1 MNPKNRKKKKELD
14 KTEKS
19 EPNWTNRYKIDI
31 FIPIIIALS
40 LINSLRAAASRY
52 YIFSYAD
59 DIGWVYWAREHIG
72 QPLTLLSQGW
82 GNGYRPVINI
92 LYGIGYALWGAN
104 EAYYYLLNG
113 VFFAGSMVFLYCIIK
128 LVSDRLSAI
137 IAVLLYLL
145 LDASFIL
152 VWKMNYLTSIA
163 EMFFITASLYY
174 SIHYF
179 EKSDKKSLVLAILLA
194 IFAFFSKEQ
203 SIIIIPLVNITY
215 ILYKWKG
222 PAIGKQT
229 KILAIILNLVPIL
242 VFYTVIT
249 FFSPDV
255 AISKSTSLIELAKT
269 RFSYYIEQELTWQ
282 FKNQYLIFL
291 GCIGTIFFHQF
302 KQEKFGRLH
311 VSLIKNATP
320 VVIILAVFI
329 SSLYGNLGFTSAL
342 LVLLLAVSF
351 IIGDIGQKIGLA
363 WFAAGFAPLLFVSL
377 GPVQPT
383 YLAEPNMGMVMF
395 LGITISKYIRHI
407 FSSGYRSPEQKS
419 DSDAIL
425 HVLGVLNIIIV
436 ILILLAQLPAAFSEI
451 ENTNNYHKMMSDIE
465 TSFKESIE
473 YLKTNVP
480 ENGVIYYI
488 PYEQH
493 EKFGGQINSDIL
505 HSLLCLKGRCD
516 IEIKSLSSLNVEEQ
530 RQKNEYI
537 ALISNL
543 DMYIFSNEYKPLL
556 RNDLYV
562 SQKPIKNGE
571 SQALILGLKN

>member
-1 MNPKNRKKKKELD
+1 MNPKNRKKKKELN
-14 KTEKS
+14 KTDKS
-19 EPNWTNRYKIDI
+19 EPDWINRYKIDI
-31 FIPIIIALS
+31 FIPVIIALS

-92 LYGIGYALWGAN
+92 IYGIGYALWGAN

-145 LDASFIL
+145 LDSSFIL
-152 VWKMNYLTSIA
+152 VWKMNYITSIA

-179 EKSDKKSLVLAILLA
+179 EKSDKKSLIPAALFA

-215 ILYKWKG
+215 ILYKWKV
-222 PAIGKQT
+222 PAIGKKA
-229 KILAIILNLVPIL
+229 KILAIMVNLVPML
-242 VFYTVIT
+242 VFYIAIT
-249 FFSPDV
+249 FLSPDV

-269 RFSYYIEQELTWQ
+269 RLSYYIEQELTWQ
-282 FKNQYLIFL
+282 FKNQYLLFL
-291 GCIGTIFFHQF
+291 GCIGTIFFYQF
-302 KQEKFGRLH
+302 KRETFGGI
-311 VSLIKNATP
+311 SINLIKNIVS
-320 VVIILAVFI
+320 VVLILIVFI
-329 SSLYGNLGFTSAL
+329 LSLYGYIDFISAL
-342 LVLLLAVSF
+342 LILLLVLSF
-351 IIGDIGQKIGLA
+351 IIGDIGQKVGLA
-363 WFAAGFAPLLFVSL
+363 WFAAGFVPLLLVSL

-395 LGITISKYIRHI
+395 LGVTISKYISYI
-407 FSSGYRSPEQKS
+407 FSSGYRNPEQKS
-419 DSDAIL
+419 DNSALLHIL
-425 HVLGVLNIIIV
+425 SILNVIIV
-436 ILILLAQLPAAFSEI
+436 IFILLAQLPAVYSEI
-451 ENTNNYHKMMSDIE
+451 ENTNNYHKTMSDIE

-473 YLKTNVP
+473 YLKANVP
-480 ENGVIYYI
+480 ENGVVYYI
-488 PYEQH
+488 PQEQH
-493 EKFGGQINSDIL
+493 DKYGGQINSDSL
-505 HSLLCLKGRCD
+505 RSLLCLKGRCD
-516 IEIKSLSSLNVEEQ
+516 IQVKSLSSLNIEEP

-537 ALISNL
+537 ALISNM
-543 DMYIFSNEYKPLL
+543 DMYIFSDEYKPLL

-571 SQALILGLKN
+571 NQALILGLKN

>member
-1 MNPKNRKKKKELD
+1 MNPKNLKKKKEQD
-14 KTEKS
+14 KTKKS
-19 EPNWTNRYKIDI
+19 EPNWIDRYKIDI
-31 FIPIIIALS
+31 FIPLIIALS

-52 YIFSYAD
+52 YIISYAD
-59 DIGWVYWAREHIG
+59 DIGWVYWASEHIS

-113 VFFAGSMVFLYCIIK
+113 IFFAGSMVFLYCIIK
-128 LVSDRLSAI
+128 LISDRLSAI
-137 IAVLLYLL
+137 IAVLLYLF
-145 LDASFIL
+145 LDSSFIL
-152 VWKMNYLTSIA
+152 VWKMNYITSIA

-179 EKSDKKSLVLAILLA
+179 EKSDKKSLVPAALFA

-222 PAIGKQT
+222 PAIGKKA
-229 KILAIILNLVPIL
+229 KILAIMVNLVPIL
-242 VFYTVIT
+242 VFYIAIT
-249 FFSPDV
+249 FLSPDV

-269 RFSYYIEQELTWQ
+269 RLSYYIEQELTWQ

-291 GCIGTIFFHQF
+291 GCIGAFFFHQF
-302 KQEKFGRLH
+302 KQEKFGGIR
-311 VSLIKNATP
+311 VSLIKNAAS
-320 VVIILAVFI
+320 VVLILAVFI
-329 SSLYGNLGFTSAL
+329 SSQYGNLDFISAL
-342 LVLLLAVSF
+342 LILLLALSF
-351 IIGDIGQKIGLA
+351 IIGDTGQRVGLA

-395 LGITISKYIRHI
+395 IGITVSKYVRYI
-407 FSSGYRSPEQKS
+407 FSSGYRNPEQKS
-419 DSDAIL
+419 DDSALL
-425 HVLGVLNIIIV
+425 HVLGVLNVIIV
-436 ILILLAQLPAAFSEI
+436 ILILLAQLPAVSSEI

-473 YLKTNVP
+473 YLKANVP

-488 PYEQH
+488 PQEQH
-493 EKFGGQINSDIL
+493 DKFGGQINSDSL

-516 IEIKSLSSLNVEEQ
+516 IQIKSLSSLNIEET

-556 RNDLYV
+556 RNDLYK
-562 SQKPIKNGE
+562 SQKQIKNGE
-571 SQALILGLKN
+571 NQALILGLRN